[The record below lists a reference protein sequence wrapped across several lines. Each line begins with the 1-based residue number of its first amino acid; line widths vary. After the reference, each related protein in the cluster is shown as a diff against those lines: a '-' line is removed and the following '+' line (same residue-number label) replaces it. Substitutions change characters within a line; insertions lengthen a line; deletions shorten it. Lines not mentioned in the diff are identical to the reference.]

1 MLKLFLVFTG
11 GGLGSVMRY
20 GMTQMLMRWSQ
31 NFPIATFLTNI
42 MACFAIGVIT
52 SYVSKGILTD
62 EHRMFLAVG
71 ICGGFSTFSTFSNET
86 VKLIEN
92 NDWGT
97 AFFYVAA
104 SIIAGFGATFI
115 ALKI

>member
-1 MLKLFLVFTG
+1 MLKLFLVFSG

-20 GMTQMLMRWSQ
+20 GMTQLLVRWSQ
-31 NFPIATFLTNI
+31 NFPIATFLTNL

-62 EHRMFLAVG
+62 EQRTFLAVG

-86 VKLIEN
+86 VKLIAN
-92 NDWGT
+92 NNWGT